1 MPGGVAR
8 LIWGGLSALC
18 MGFAKT
24 GVPGASI
31 LAVVLMAQAF
41 HENAALSVGA
51 LMPVILVGDL
61 FAVGLYARDTAWDRL
76 WRLLPSVLLGLATG
90 AVLLHYVR
98 GNALRPILGGL
109 VLGMFLL
116 EIHRRYRSDGRFVHT
131 GWFAWLAGGLAG
143 FATMVGNAAG
153 PVMSMY
159 LLSQDLPKSRFMGT
173 TAVFYFIVNIL
184 KTVPMVANQM
194 ITRET
199 CEFALFAVPV
209 TLAGVALGR
218 WVFRRISQAVFDS
231 AALILAAIGG
241 VWLIAG

>member
-8 LIWGGLSALC
+8 LVWGGLSALC

-41 HENAALSVGA
+41 YENAALSVGA

-61 FAVGLYARDTAWDRL
+61 FAVSLYARDTAWDRL
-76 WRLLPSVLLGLATG
+76 WRLLPSVMLGLG
-90 AVLLHYVR
+90 AGAILLHFVR

-109 VLGMFLL
+109 VLVMFLL
-116 EIHRRYRSDGRFVHT
+116 EVYRRQSANGRFVHT
-131 GWFAWLAGGLAG
+131 WWFAWLAGGLAG

-153 PVMSMY
+153 PVTTMY

-173 TAVFYFIVNIL
+173 TAVFYFVVNLL
-184 KTVPMVANQM
+184 KTVPMVANEM

-199 CEFALFAVPV
+199 CEFALFAVPI
-209 TLAGVALGR
+209 TLAGLVVGR
-218 WVFRRISQAVFDS
+218 WVFRRISQTAFDT
-231 AALILAAIGG
+231 AALVLAALGG
-241 VWLIAG
+241 LWLIVG